1 MRLLQEIRSRLGN
14 YHLKSGMFHY
24 FRAEYSQAM
33 EYLEKAI
40 ASGRLSDGDLQLARS
55 YMDKGQLV
63 PDSVVVGIVA
73 SRLEQDDAVGGA
85 LFDGFPR
92 TVRQAELLQEW
103 LVDHGR
109 SIGGVI
115 NLVVPDDEVVARLS
129 GRRTCMGCGATYHA
143 VHNPPATEGTCDRC
157 GGDVVQRDDDREET
171 VRARIDTYHRE
182 TKPVLTWLRDNAA
195 VVDVEANQP
204 IADVRSA
211 VLRALDGL
219 RG

>member
-1 MRLLQEIRSRLGN
+1 MDVILFGPPGAGKGTQAGTVSETLSVPHVSTGDMFRF
-14 YHLKSGMFHY
+14 HLKQGT
-24 FRAEYSQAM
+24 E
-33 EYLEKAI
+33 L
-40 ASGRLSDGDLQLARS
+40 GQLARS

-109 SIGGVI
+109 AIGGVI

-143 VHNPPATEGTCDRC
+143 VHNPPAAEGTCDRC

-171 VRARIDTYHRE
+171 VRARIETYHRE

-204 IADVRSA
+204 ISEVRSA
-211 VLRALDGL
+211 VLRALDAL